1 MNALKTVIRYL
12 IPFVIMPLTVWAGG
26 ALPFKN
32 NYTVISCIIAILSLV
47 LFYCSFDTK
56 KLSSRRLVLCAVMS
70 ALCVIGRFI
79 PFLKPVTAITVI
91 SSVYMGAESGF
102 LIGSMS
108 ALVSNMYFGQ
118 GPWTPFQMLAWGTI
132 GFLSGL
138 LSSPLKKSRCVFI
151 IYCAICGILYS
162 LVMDVWTSVFYNGSL
177 TPSLYISAVVT
188 SLPHMALYTV
198 SNVIFGI
205 MLFSPLG
212 RKFER
217 IKLKYGI

>member
-1 MNALKTVIRYL
+1 MNALKSVIRYL
-12 IPFVIMPLTVWAGG
+12 IPFVIMPLTVWAGV
-26 ALPFKN
+26 AFPFKN

-151 IYCAICGILYS
+151 IYCAVCGILYS

-212 RKFER
+212 RRFER